1 MFLRERSLKI
11 FFFWIKTILSECAFS
26 IKMMPSHHPLWK
38 CAYWIASRCN
48 FCTFYSQ
55 VHPLHNHQKSE
66 TYSQLIISLL
76 APSGKK
82 YYCVQI
88 FLKVWASQNY
98 NYINY
103 NLSQRKVQKTLFN
116 KTPRKWFFFTNWE
129 IRSLWPHLPQCMS
142 GPNKVVFPLAE
153 KSDTY

>member
-1 MFLRERSLKI
+1 MSYIAHMCEQWPSMHNVLAREELENIFLLDQNNPLWK
-11 FFFWIKTILSECAFS
+11 CALS
-26 IKMMPSHHPLWK
+26 IKMMPSHHPLLK

-98 NYINY
+98 DYINY
-103 NLSQRKVQKTLFN
+103 NLPQRKVQCDVWQGQGT
-116 KTPRKWFFFTNWE
+116 
-129 IRSLWPHLPQCMS
+129 SLQQ
-142 GPNKVVFPLAE
+142 NIKE
-153 KSDTY
+153 N

>member
-103 NLSQRKVQKTLFN
+103 NLSQRKVQKPVWCLTRNLSSTKHQGKVN
-116 KTPRKWFFFTNWE
+116 RVNGSATAPQ
-129 IRSLWPHLPQCMS
+129 ISLY
-142 GPNKVVFPLAE
+142 E
-153 KSDTY
+153 